1 MLFIQYYQCA
11 KEAASIVK
19 ILFQRANEVLIKACL
34 KHILLWTTNEWLT
47 KLIHIFPL
55 QTILLPY
62 THDNISEKV
71 HSSKKMH
78 FLDKVLPAL
87 GKTVVYFANF
97 FFSTI
102 SGYFC
107 KIIHGKPTDNEFRVY
122 DGKSRSDF
130 LTNRKIKM

>member
-1 MLFIQYYQCA
+1 M
-11 KEAASIVK
+11 K
-19 ILFQRANEVLIKACL
+19 ILSQRANEVLIKACL

-47 KLIHIFPL
+47 KLIHIFTL

-62 THDNISEKV
+62 IHDNISEKV

-97 FFSTI
+97 FSVLSQVISAKLSMENPQIMNSESTTEKANLI
-102 SGYFC
+102 SSQ
-107 KIIHGKPTDNEFRVY
+107 IIR
-122 DGKSRSDF
+122 
-130 LTNRKIKM
+130 